1 MHCLLRGEC
10 GQCAP
15 VTDACHEVGHV
26 LCVLVGQWHG
36 GAGDTSSTPGADASR
51 LAMTVTPVSPEMIKF
66 LIKVPTVKIFLNS
79 DK

>member
-1 MHCLLRGEC
+1 MHRLLRGE
-10 GQCAP
+10 CAP

-26 LCVLVGQWHG
+26 LCVLVGQWRG
-36 GAGDTSSTPGADASR
+36 GAGDTSSAPGAGASR

-79 DK
+79 GK